1 MPTNDSRAIIFF
13 FMNKQERFNPGEYIC
28 RQGSYGD
35 TFYIIS
41 EGKVR
46 ISQDLKSLSSD
57 NLCQSEER
65 ELRLLSKGDYFGE
78 KALLS
83 PGSSCRTANAISEG
97 CECLV
102 LEKAFFFSLI
112 GDLDELRYASRTFDL
127 ATECSD

>member
-1 MPTNDSRAIIFF
+1 MIYYLFTCSSD
-13 FMNKQERFNPGEYIC
+13 MQERFSPGEYIC

-41 EGKVR
+41 DGGVR
-46 ISQDLKSLSSD
+46 ISQEIRAPSTDTTCR
-57 NLCQSEER
+57 NEER
-65 ELRLLSKGDYFGE
+65 ELRHLSKGDYFGE

-112 GDLDELRYASRTFDL
+112 GDLDELR
-127 ATECSD
+127 